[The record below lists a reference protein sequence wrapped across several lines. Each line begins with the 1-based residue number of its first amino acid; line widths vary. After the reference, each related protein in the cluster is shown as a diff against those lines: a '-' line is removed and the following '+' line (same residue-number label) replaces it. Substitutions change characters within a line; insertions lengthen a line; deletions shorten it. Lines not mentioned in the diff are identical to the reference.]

1 MCFFN
6 SWETPVPKSL
16 FEPPY
21 LGGKGPI
28 KQSLSIGQYVSRS
41 RSLKFYMK
49 LVLKGKTLTEPN
61 FSEE

>member
-1 MCFFN
+1 M
-6 SWETPVPKSL
+6 PKFL

-61 FSEE
+61 FSEK